1 MIGYLNGKLVSFED
15 GTVILSAGGVGF
27 EIACSSSA
35 YAKLV
40 GDGGGEVYTYTA
52 VKEDGISLYGFIS
65 PEEKKAFIN
74 LISVSGVGPKMGI
87 AVLSQMNLSS
97 LKTAISAGDIRTLS
111 GIKGLGKKTAER
123 IILELK
129 DKMGDGFTSAEDGA
143 AVSFT
148 VSSDPDAVA
157 ALTSLGFT
165 KSESETAVKR
175 AMELGA
181 DSLEKIIAAA
191 LKLVR

>member
-1 MIGYLNGKLVSFED
+1 MIGYLNGNLVSFED
-15 GTVILSAGGVGF
+15 GTVILSVGGVGF

-35 YAKLV
+35 YAKLL

-65 PEEKKAFIN
+65 PEEKKAFMR

-87 AVLSQMNLSS
+87 AVLSQMSLSA
-97 LKTAISAGDIRTLS
+97 LNAAIVKSDVKTLS
-111 GIKGLGKKTAER
+111 AVKGLGKKTAER

-129 DKMGDGFTSAEDGA
+129 DKTGETDA
-143 AVSFT
+143 ALFNTEPSVAHA
-148 VSSDPDAVA
+148 DADAVA

-165 KSESETAVKR
+165 KTESETAVKK
-175 AMELGA
+175 AQSEGA
-181 DSLEKIIAAA
+181 DTLEKIIAAA
-191 LKLVR
+191 LKIVR

>member
-1 MIGYLNGKLVSFED
+1 MIGYLNGKLISFED

-27 EIACSSSA
+27 EVACSSSA

-40 GDGGGEVYTYTA
+40 SDGGGEIYTYTA
-52 VKEDGISLYGFIS
+52 LKEDGISLYGFIS
-65 PEEKKAFIN
+65 PEEKKAFLS

-87 AVLSQMNLSS
+87 AVLSQMSLNSLNAAICAADVKALS
-97 LKTAISAGDIRTLS
+97 AV
-111 GIKGLGKKTAER
+111 KGLGKKTAER

-129 DKMGDGFTSAEDGA
+129 DKSSEFSFSALSKEPVG
-143 AVSFT
+143 VSA
-148 VSSDPDAVA
+148 DPDAVA
-157 ALTSLGFT
+157 ALTQLGFT

-175 AMELGA
+175 AQEQGA
-181 DSLEKIIAAA
+181 DTLEKVIAAA